1 MYARTY
7 ARNEMCQV
15 QETSPLRASLY
26 YKQVF
31 SIKYQNKNRTKLCDK
46 RANEK
51 EYEISCRFDF
61 IFGIDKE
68 TFQAVL

>member
-1 MYARTY
+1 MLGRML
-7 ARNEMCQV
+7 EMKCV
-15 QETSPLRASLY
+15 KFKKLLRFGLRSTTNRF
-26 YKQVF
+26 F